1 MSSLETMVK
10 EAEEL
15 QAKIITALDPLG
27 ARDLL
32 KIWQYITENFWT
44 EPREEEEENAQV

>member
-1 MSSLETMVK
+1 MTSLETMVK

-15 QAKIITALDPLG
+15 QAEIIRAITPLG
-27 ARDLL
+27 SRDLQ

-44 EPREEEEENAQV
+44 EPKKEEEKD